1 MINLNNT
8 KFEISSWIWMLC
20 PKLPI
25 WDLCQQPRPR
35 VDSPRRLIML
45 TNAQSH
51 MPWCVM
57 SVTDSGIG
65 RVPAS
70 VTECHEI
77 QMFPSVRGKCQ
88 GMWPGPG
95 VPMSAPKFSVKC
107 LGQGTLGTQLRC
119 SLRNNH
125 ARARPGLFSWRNFHE
140 ANVKYDSFG
149 ISGRLKLQ
157 CFNEDAAKNR
167 FLFSAGMILR
177 LN

>member
-1 MINLNNT
+1 MSEAANLRPV
-8 KFEISSWIWMLC
+8 S
-20 PKLPI
+20 
-25 WDLCQQPRPR
+25 LCQQPRPR

-51 MPWCVM
+51 MPQRVM

-65 RVPAS
+65 RVRAS
-70 VTECHEI
+70 VTEYHEI

-149 ISGRLKLQ
+149 ISGHLKIH
-157 CFNEDAAKNR
+157 CFNEDATKK
-167 FLFSAGMILR
+167 
-177 LN
+177 